1 MEKTSAEL
9 FFGWFEDVW
18 TNGVAAS
25 PGALLDRSRAGCDAG
40 DAAPRALDGARRAR
54 QSQEEL
60 TDIRL
65 DFESFESNGDQVTCA
80 LVVKARGKASNEP
93 VAFRAKFDGRV
104 RDGQLVS
111 AANAIDYLAAE

>member
-9 FFGWFEDVW
+9 FFRWFEDVW
-18 TNGVAAS
+18 THGDTAS

-40 DAAPRALDGARRAR
+40 DAAYRTPGESCRAR
-54 QSQEEL
+54 QVQEEL

-65 DFESFESNGDQVTCA
+65 DFESFASTGDQVSCA

>member
-9 FFGWFEDVW
+9 FFSWFEDVW
-18 TNGVAAS
+18 THGVTTS
-25 PGALLDRSRAGCDAG
+25 PGALLDRSRAGGDAG
-40 DAAPRALDGARRAR
+40 DAASRTLDGVSRARR
-54 QSQEEL
+54 SQEEL

-80 LVVKARGKASNEP
+80 FVVKARGKASNEP
-93 VAFRAKFDGRV
+93 VTFRAKFDGRV

-111 AANAIDYLAAE
+111 AANAIDYLAAK